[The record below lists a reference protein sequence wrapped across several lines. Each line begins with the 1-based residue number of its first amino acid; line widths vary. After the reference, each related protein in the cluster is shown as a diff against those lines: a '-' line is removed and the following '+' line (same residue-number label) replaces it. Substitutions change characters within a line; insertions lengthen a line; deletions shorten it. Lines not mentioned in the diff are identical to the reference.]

1 MEREQII
8 DIINRKIDY
17 SDMEKAKKILSRNYD
32 IEIHKA
38 DAEDIKITLSKG
50 NPVAIRNHLI
60 IGYDNL
66 KKAFEDSDGDF
77 FQIERPVEAVAIKEE
92 IDNREPFAI
101 IGRNEWD
108 QTLHDFLNIIE
119 PLKIGEVFLPGHSA
133 IFNFLN
139 PDEETKKKK
148 IQSVLS
154 GVQINVYEPL
164 NYVDNCLHEMGH
176 LFWRTCMKFDEK
188 MQFKELHKYLKP
200 SAIYEYEW
208 ERSDE
213 QEVFCTIYKWYLK
226 SILINKSFYNILEF
240 EEPQGLKLLQ
250 QVMERKAKDQV
261 INDIWEMSK
270 HEVMEYFNPKFDKT
284 SGKYI
289 RKQGLAE
296 KIKDIELPGYI
307 LNQIESVQEGVP
319 YIALG
324 KAIVP
329 VCGNMIDF
337 EKAKYLS
344 KKPDGKGGWIYTYP
358 KDTKG
363 REKKIEEKKEGGKVS
378 QVDTPEFKKWFG
390 DSKVVD
396 SNGKPLVVYHGTK
409 SDFNEFDLNKT
420 GSNNDSGMWGKGFY
434 FSPLKSFS
442 KHYGGNIKKVYLN
455 IQNPFIVTQG
465 MQSLRKIVSKDL
477 SEKLS
482 SPTWDN
488 PEEISKEIRKELLS
502 LGYDGVFQYENGNPD
517 KFTQI
522 VAFYPNQIKSATGN
536 KGTFDANSNDMTKAL
551 PVEGKGR
558 YMTYDDV
565 KSFENNPTIFLDMDG
580 VITWFSEAYK
590 TAFDRDVFKD
600 DSFTVTQM
608 CLTQPHFFRTIPV
621 LERGKELYNRLAKKY
636 NVIFLTTPME
646 GMDYCK
652 SDKLAWLKENIC
664 ENPTVIFSDNKADY
678 AHSAHDILVDDMT
691 HNLESFAEAGG
702 TAIDFTKHTND
713 EIMDKIADTLNPQKE
728 IKIIKEQIKN
738 MQVNTSP
745 TEKQKESGIY
755 QKGRFV
761 IKGIPVVIE
770 NPKGSVRWGIGEN
783 GRKWFNRM
791 KSHYGYIQHKG
802 EAIDGDK
809 VDVFIGDK
817 FSNNKVFVINQGK
830 NNMFDEHKVMI
841 GYPDINTAK
850 ESYLACYEKGWE
862 KNIMSIIPTNTK
874 KLKDWLK
881 SGNMNEPY
889 RD

>member
-358 KDTKG
+358 KDIKG
-363 REKKIEEKKEGGKVS
+363 REKKTEEKKEERKVN
-378 QVDTPEFKKWFG
+378 QTETPEFKKWFG

-396 SNGKPLVVYHGTK
+396 SQGKPLVVYHV
-409 SDFNEFDLNKT
+409 SSQEFSEFKTEGKIKTFAGDVENMGAYFTPNKEEYKH
-420 GSNNDSGMWGKGFY
+420 KGNKQYQVF
-434 FSPLKSFS
+434 LK
-442 KHYGGNIKKVYLN
+442 IK
-455 IQNPFIVTQG
+455 NPYITTNQLDVAVIKPQ
-465 MQSLRKIVSKDL
+465 
-477 SEKLS
+477 EKKAL
-482 SPTWDN
+482 
-488 PEEISKEIRKELLS
+488 EEK
-502 LGYDGVFQYENGNPD
+502 GYDGVILLRNNKPD
-517 KFTQI
+517 EYVVFS
-522 VAFYPNQIKSATGN
+522 PNQIKSATGN
-536 KGTFDANSNDMTKAL
+536 RGTFDPNSADMTKAL

-580 VITWFSEAYK
+580 VVTWFSEAYK

-621 LERGKELYNRLAKKY
+621 LQRGKELYERLSKKY

-664 ENPTVIFSDNKADY
+664 ENPTVIFSANKADY

-702 TAIDFTKHTND
+702 TAIDFNAYTND
-713 EIMDKIADTLNPQKE
+713 EILIKIAETLNPQTE
-728 IKIIKEQIKN
+728 IKRIKEQLKN
-738 MQVNTSP
+738 IQINKNPS
-745 TEKQKESGIY
+745 EAQKKQGNY
-755 QKGRFV
+755 LKGKVV
-761 IKGIPVVIE
+761 IRGIPITVE
-770 NPKGSVRWGIGEN
+770 NVPGSIRWGYDEKGL
-783 GRKWFNRM
+783 KWVNRL
-791 KSHYGYIQHKG
+791 KNYYGYISKTEG
-802 EAIDGDK
+802 NDGDEI
-809 VDVFIGDK
+809 DVFIGNEPE
-817 FSNNKVFVINQGK
+817 NNKAFVINQK
-830 NNMFDEHKVMI
+830 NPVSGLFDEHKIILCVN
-841 GYPDINTAK
+841 DIESAK
-850 ESYLACYEKGWE
+850 KVYLQNYSKGWE
-862 KNIMSIIPTNTK
+862 KNIINIIPTNTK
-874 KLKDWLK
+874 KLREWIRCGIR
-881 SGNMNEPY
+881 SEPFSIN
-889 RD
+889 D

>member
-77 FQIERPVEAVAIKEE
+77 FQIERPVEAVTIKEE

-154 GVQINVYEPL
+154 GVQINVYESL

-337 EKAKYLS
+337 EKAKYIS
-344 KKPDGKGGWIYTYP
+344 RKPDGKGGWIYTYP

-363 REKKIEEKKEGGKVS
+363 RDKKIEEKKEGGKVD
-378 QVDTPEFKKWFG
+378 QTQTPEFKKWFG

-396 SNGKPLVVYHGTK
+396 SEGKPLIVYHGTN
-409 SDFNEFDLNKT
+409 SDFKEFDINKSGEST
-420 GSNNDSGMWGKGFY
+420 DTGMWGRGFY
-434 FSPLKSFS
+434 FSDNSEYASQYAK
-442 KHYGGNIKKVYLN
+442 KEKGNVKPVFISIK
-455 IQNPFIVTQG
+455 NPFII
-465 MQSLRKIVSKDL
+465 KSKDDIPDIKIPNETIEDMKNADKNY
-477 SEKLS
+477 SKMFTEYVKNKGH
-482 SPTWDN
+482 DGVIVDMRG
-488 PEEISKEIRKELLS
+488 EKEI
-502 LGYDGVFQYENGNPD
+502 
-517 KFTQI
+517 I
-522 VAFYPNQIKSATGN
+522 AFSPNQIKSATGN
-536 KGTFDANSNDMTKAL
+536 RGTFDPNSADMTKAINL
-551 PVEGKGR
+551 DK
-558 YMTYDDV
+558 
-565 KSFENNPTIFLDMDG
+565 PTIFLDMDG
-580 VITWFSEAYK
+580 VVTWFSEAYK

-621 LERGKELYNRLAKKY
+621 LERGKELYDRLSKKY
-636 NVIFLTTPME
+636 NVIFLTTPMP
-646 GMDYCK
+646 GMEYCK
-652 SDKLAWLKENIC
+652 SDKLEWLKENIC

-678 AHSAHDILVDDMT
+678 AHSAHDILIDDMK
-691 HNLESFAEAGG
+691 HNLEGFSEAGG

-783 GRKWFNRM
+783 GRKWVSKM

-809 VDVFIGDK
+809 VDVFIGDN
-817 FSNNKVFVINQGK
+817 FSNNKVFVVNQGK

>member
-60 IGYDNL
+60 IGYDNI

-77 FQIERPVEAVAIKEE
+77 FQIERPVEAVTIKEE

-226 SILINKSFYNILEF
+226 SILINKSFYNIIEF

-289 RKQGLAE
+289 RKSGLLD
-296 KIKDIELPGYI
+296 KVKDIELPGYI

-363 REKKIEEKKEGGKVS
+363 RDKKIEEKKESKGS
-378 QVDTPEFKKWFG
+378 QIDTPEFKKWFG

-396 SNGKPLVVYHGTK
+396 SQGKPLVVYHGTDK
-409 SDFNEFDLNKT
+409 EFNEFKKENL
-420 GSNNDSGMWGKGFY
+420 GSAHGSAPANLQGFY
-434 FSPLKSFS
+434 FTNDIISAKSYGKKIKQSYLKIERPLILDAKGKNYSEF
-442 KHYGGNIKKVYLN
+442 KHILN
-455 IQNPFIVTQG
+455 D
-465 MQSLRKIVSKDL
+465 KIDSIDKN
-477 SEKLS
+477 K
-482 SPTWDN
+482 
-488 PEEISKEIRKELLS
+488 
-502 LGYDGVFQYENGNPD
+502 YDGIIVKNYKDAGKYSNEYIQSDQYIPLN
-517 KFTQI
+517 T
-522 VAFYPNQIKSATGN
+522 NQIKIIN
-536 KGTFDANSNDMTKAL
+536 NSESMQKAVNIEK
-551 PVEGKGR
+551 PII
-558 YMTYDDV
+558 Y
-565 KSFENNPTIFLDMDG
+565 LDMDG
-580 VITWFSEAYK
+580 CVTDFALHYK
-590 TAFDRDVFKD
+590 NLFNRDVNKD
-600 DSFTVTQM
+600 DSFTVTEM
-608 CLTQPHFFRTIPV
+608 CKTEPRFFLTIPV
-621 LERGKELYNRLAKKY
+621 LMRGKELYERLSKKY
-636 NVIFLTTPME
+636 NIIFLTNPME

-664 ENPTVIFSDNKADY
+664 ENPTVIFSANKADY
-678 AHSAHDILVDDMT
+678 AHSAHDILVDDVT

-783 GRKWFNRM
+783 GRKWFSKM

-809 VDVFIGDK
+809 VDVFIGDN
-817 FSNNKVFVINQGK
+817 FSNNKVFVVNQGK